1 MGITDT
7 MVKFAIVAL
16 DGCYGSSLH
25 GLVDVL
31 VVANAHIRKESG
43 NNEPFFSWEFF
54 TSDNSS
60 IQTSNG
66 LTMNHP
72 QAELSAD
79 NFDVIFIP
87 GVLYQGTKAF
97 NAKLKSLN
105 PLYQW
110 LANQY
115 QQGAII
121 CANCT
126 STFFLAESNLLNHK
140 TATTVW
146 WLEHLFKANYKQIDL
161 KFDQLIIEQD
171 RVITAGAAT
180 SHFQLGLLLL
190 KKFVPELIA
199 QQTAKTM
206 LIDTRKVHVSPEQLL
221 NVAREHTNRLVQD
234 AQEWINNHLHES
246 FTVNELASTLATSER
261 TLNRQFKEVLAVT
274 PNKYIQSLRI
284 NSAKY
289 LLESSELTLDDIL
302 DKVGYK
308 DRSAFSKLFTASVG
322 LPPMS
327 YRRQFSQT

>member
-1 MGITDT
+1 MGRTAN

-43 NNEPFFSWEFF
+43 NSEPFFSWQFF
-54 TSDNSS
+54 TSNSQT

-66 LTMNHP
+66 LTMSHEL
-72 QAELSAD
+72 AELSSD
-79 NFDVIFIP
+79 DFDVIFIP

-97 NAKLKSLN
+97 DAKLKSLT

-110 LANQY
+110 LEKQY
-115 QQGAII
+115 KHGAII
-121 CANCT
+121 SANCT
-126 STFFLAESNLLNHK
+126 ATFLLAQSGLLNHK

-146 WLEHLFKANYKQIDL
+146 WLEHLFKANYKKIEL

-171 RVITAGAAT
+171 NIITAGAAT

-190 KKFVPELIA
+190 KKFVPEIIA

-221 NVAREHTNRLVQD
+221 NVAREHNNRLVQN
-234 AQEWINNHLHES
+234 AQEWINNHLNES
-246 FTVNELASTLATSER
+246 FTVSELASELATTER

-274 PNKYIQSLRI
+274 PNKYVQTLRI

-289 LLESSELTLDDIL
+289 FLESTELTLDNIL
-302 DKVGYK
+302 DKIGYK
-308 DRSAFSKLFTASVG
+308 DRSAFSKLFTSSVG

-327 YRRQFSQT
+327 YRRQFSNK